1 MTQEERTR
9 DEVLNVLIAN
19 TQALTLLVAELIN
32 KKHPVPI
39 TKPVVERTDTAS
51 ELGPVL
57 SNPAEMN
64 PGTVT
69 GEQVKQRR
77 AAKAKPVEP
86 SIPVTVTPVTPSK
99 SAADLREALQQSI
112 AKNGMPN
119 TKERMLPFVKLS
131 DVPDDQI
138 DATIARLLA

>member
-64 PGTVT
+64 PGTQ
-69 GEQVKQRR
+69 EAPKPKQRT
-77 AAKAKPVEP
+77 AKAKPVEP